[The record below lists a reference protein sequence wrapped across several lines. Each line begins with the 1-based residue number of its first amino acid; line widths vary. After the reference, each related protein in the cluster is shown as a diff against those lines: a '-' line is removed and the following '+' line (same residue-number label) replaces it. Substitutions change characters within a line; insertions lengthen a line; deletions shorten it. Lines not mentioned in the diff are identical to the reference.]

1 MIYITKIK
9 NIDMDVLEEIF
20 GDSTHLQTVLLY
32 YNNGDRFFDNITGLS
47 KKLGK
52 SHVTVRK
59 VIRDLI
65 DAHILKEMTFGKS
78 RVIRLDEDGLY
89 TKALLNFLDEVESI
103 QKGKSIESLIQRR
116 TTESE
121 F

>member
-1 MIYITKIK
+1 
-9 NIDMDVLEEIF
+9 MDILEEIF
-20 GDSTHLQTVLLY
+20 GDSVHLQTVLLY
-32 YNNGDRFFDNITGLS
+32 YNNGDGFFDNITGLS

-59 VIRDLI
+59 VVGDLL
-65 DAHILKEMTFGKS
+65 DAHILKEMMFGKS
-78 RVIRLDEDGLY
+78 RIIRLDENGLY
-89 TKALLNFLDEVESI
+89 TKPLLNFLDEVESV

-116 TTESE
+116 TRDSRDQRR